1 MARRTVWPEP
11 PADDLMPLTPSL
23 RLPVALLAALVLL
36 AGCRAADAGR
46 SVSGSLAAPV
56 APTTTSTSTTTVAP
70 TTTTTSTTTVAP
82 TTTTT
87 STTTVAPTTT
97 VPELVFV
104 AHRPVVKPDEV
115 DRPAPTP
122 TLRNL
127 IRTYLEP
134 EDHDWAEKV
143 AFCESS
149 AQPDDVFSFAVNKSS
164 RAAGWFQHLPKFWE
178 ERTGAAGIPGA
189 SIADPVA
196 QLKVAAYLLYET
208 PQGRGHWM
216 QSQACWG

>member
-46 SVSGSLAAPV
+46 SVSGSLAAP
-56 APTTTSTSTTTVAP
+56 
-70 TTTTTSTTTVAP
+70 VAP

-178 ERTGAAGIPGA
+178 ERTEAAGIPGA

>member
-1 MARRTVWPEP
+1 M
-11 PADDLMPLTPSL
+11 
-23 RLPVALLAALVLL
+23 
-36 AGCRAADAGR
+36 
-46 SVSGSLAAPV
+46 
-56 APTTTSTSTTTVAP
+56 
-70 TTTTTSTTTVAP
+70 
-82 TTTTT
+82 
-87 STTTVAPTTT
+87 
-97 VPELVFV
+97 FV

-178 ERTGAAGIPGA
+178 ERTEAAGIPGA
-189 SIADPVA
+189 SIVDPVA

>member
-36 AGCRAADAGR
+36 VGCRAADAGR
-46 SVSGSLAAPV
+46 SVSGSLAAP
-56 APTTTSTSTTTVAP
+56 
-70 TTTTTSTTTVAP
+70 
-82 TTTTT
+82 
-87 STTTVAPTTT
+87 VAPTTT

-178 ERTGAAGIPGA
+178 ERTEAAGIPGV

>member
-1 MARRTVWPEP
+1 MNELPQNIL
-11 PADDLMPLTPSL
+11 DLINDRLDGYSIAMGL
-23 RLPVALLAALVLL
+23 RFT
-36 AGCRAADAGR
+36 G
-46 SVSGSLAAPV
+46 
-56 APTTTSTSTTTVAP
+56 
-70 TTTTTSTTTVAP
+70 
-82 TTTTT
+82 
-87 STTTVAPTTT
+87 
-97 VPELVFV
+97 
-104 AHRPVVKPDEV
+104 VKPDEV

>member
-46 SVSGSLAAPV
+46 SVSGSLAAP
-56 APTTTSTSTTTVAP
+56 
-70 TTTTTSTTTVAP
+70 VAP